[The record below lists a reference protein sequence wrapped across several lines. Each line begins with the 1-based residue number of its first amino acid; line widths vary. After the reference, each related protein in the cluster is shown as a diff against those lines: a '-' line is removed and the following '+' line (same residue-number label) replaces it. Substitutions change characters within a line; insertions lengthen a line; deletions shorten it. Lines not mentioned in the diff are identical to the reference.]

1 MKMTLDEAI
10 EHCLEAAK
18 TITCKECADEHQ
30 QLADWLIELKELK
43 YSNNQ
48 SSNTETDNSGVN

>member
-1 MKMTLDEAI
+1 MTLDEAI
-10 EHCLEAAK
+10 EHCLEAVK
-18 TITCKECADEHQ
+18 TTTCKEC
-30 QLADWLIELKELK
+30 ADWLIELKELK